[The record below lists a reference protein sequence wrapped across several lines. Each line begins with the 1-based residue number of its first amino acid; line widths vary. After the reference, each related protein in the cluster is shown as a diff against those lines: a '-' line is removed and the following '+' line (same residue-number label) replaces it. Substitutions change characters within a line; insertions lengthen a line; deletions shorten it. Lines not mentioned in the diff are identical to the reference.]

1 MSKKKK
7 RQNRSVENPNIPIDV
22 AVFNDAAADALGA
35 PRSASGVR
43 VGTRRALG
51 YPAYWRAIN
60 LIAGDVGKI
69 PLITYLKQGANREHD
84 SKHPAYLLQAQKFN
98 RNTTAYIAKQTL
110 MHHVLTC
117 GNGYCYIDRDRAGRP
132 LELLLLDPRS
142 VSATKYNGELWYIY
156 QPRNTKPRKL
166 PSVDVLHWKGLGFD
180 GLTGYPVLEYMADSL
195 GLAVGARD
203 YSARYFRNNT
213 NPGGVLEHPGKLTDI
228 GRRNMRESWE
238 RLHKGLDN
246 VHKIAILEEGVKYNA
261 FQSNARDAQ
270 LLESRQFDAREI
282 ANIFGVPSHKL
293 GDSSKVAYNSLG
305 EENQSYWND
314 TLSSWF
320 TMISQENHDKLLSE
334 KEKAAGTHCIDF
346 DYSAIQRA
354 NPEAQMT
361 YATKGFAGGIMTQ
374 NEARATIGLN
384 ATEDDSGEE
393 FVELASKIGQS
404 EPVEPDE
411 DDAGDTMESGDTS
424 SKPLENSQKQPKTA
438 NFRGISP
445 GLRLLIDDIGGRMV
459 RRLAT
464 HAERAAKSGKL
475 EGWAKTVE
483 NEHISTVS
491 SAFSPLV
498 VVANE
503 RGTGGTL
510 DAETLARFVIAQTVE
525 SIGRDAKP
533 EAISWATDRLLVPN
547 ICAII
552 ATELGEPNE

>member
-7 RQNRSVENPNIPIDV
+7 RQNRSAENPNVPIDV

-43 VGTRRALG
+43 VGHRRAFG
-51 YPAYWRAIN
+51 YPAYWRAVN

-69 PLITYLKQGANREHD
+69 PLITYRMQGANREHD
-84 SKHPAYLLQAQKFN
+84 RSHPAYRLLATKPN
-98 RNTTAYIAKQTL
+98 RNTTAYIFKQTL
-110 MHHVLTC
+110 QAHTLTT
-117 GNGYCYIDRDRAGRP
+117 GNGYAYIDRDRAGRP
-132 LELLLLDPRS
+132 LELLILDPRN
-142 VSATKYNGELWYIY
+142 VSATKYNGELWYLY
-156 QPRNTKPRKL
+156 QPSNSKPRKL
-166 PSVDVLHWKGLGFD
+166 PAVDVLHWKGLGFD
-180 GLTGYPVLEYMADSL
+180 GVVGYPVLEYMADSL

-238 RLHKGLDN
+238 RLHRGLDN
-246 VHKIAILEEGVKYNA
+246 VHKVAILEEGVKYNA

-384 ATEDDSGEE
+384 ATADDSGEE
-393 FVELASKIGQS
+393 FVELGAKSSES
-404 EPVEPDE
+404 EPE
-411 DDAGDTMESGDTS
+411 DDAETVAETE
-424 SKPLENSQKQPKTA
+424 PETPETERKQPKNA
-438 NFRGISP
+438 HFRGISP

-475 EGWAKTVE
+475 DEWAKSVE

-503 RGTGGTL
+503 RGTGSTI
-510 DAETLARFVIAQTVE
+510 DAATLARFVIAQTVE

-533 EAISWATDRLLVPN
+533 DAIQWATDRLLVPN

-552 ATELGEPNE
+552 ATELGEPNEQD